1 MIVDHRIRTEADLR
15 ARFGQPSV
23 RAATKVRSRIDDVT
37 ARFIGLCPLVL
48 LGTSAPDGRAD
59 VAPRGGPPGFVAVL
73 DDRHVA
79 VPDLG
84 GNNRLDSFA
93 NIVANPRAGLL
104 FVVPT
109 RNETVR
115 INGPAYLTDD
125 PAVLDATHPDLRRP
139 KLALVVET
147 EELFG
152 HCTKAFRRARAW
164 EPDSWAAY
172 AEAPDYTAMYC
183 AQAAGEDEHA
193 IRAELDRRAEESL
206 RADRRA

>member
-15 ARFGQPSV
+15 ARFGEPSV
-23 RAATKVRSRIDDVT
+23 RAATKVRSRIDEVT
-37 ARFIGLCPLVL
+37 AQFIGLCPLVL
-48 LGTSAPDGRAD
+48 LGTSAPDGRGD

-73 DDRHVA
+73 DERHVA

-84 GNNRLDSFA
+84 GNNRLDSYA
-93 NIVANPRAGLL
+93 NIVANPHAGLL

-125 PAVLDATHPDLRRP
+125 PAVLDAAHPELRRP

-164 EPDSWAAY
+164 EPETWAAY
-172 AEAPDYTAMYC
+172 ADAPDYTAMYC
-183 AQAAGEDEHA
+183 AQTAGEDPDA
-193 IRAELDRRAEESL
+193 IREQLARRAEESL
-206 RADRRA
+206 RADRA